1 MKKILTETERIERM
15 EQKLKDNAD
24 IFCRALAEGKRIS
37 LIPGRSSFRVFICEE
52 VETDVNGRYS
62 NGIGGGRIE

>member
-1 MKKILTETERIERM
+1 MKKFLTETERIERM
-15 EQKLKDNAD
+15 ERKLKDNAD
-24 IFCRALAEGKRIS
+24 VFVQALSEGKRIS

-62 NGIGGGRIE
+62 NGIGGGSDV

>member
-1 MKKILTETERIERM
+1 MRKYLTETERIERM

-24 IFCRALAEGKRIS
+24 IFCKALAEGKRIS

-52 VETDVNGRYS
+52 METDINGRYN
-62 NGIGGGRIE
+62 NGVGGGRNE

>member
-1 MKKILTETERIERM
+1 MKKFLTETERIERM

-24 IFCRALAEGKRIS
+24 VFSKALAQGRRVS

-52 VETDVNGRYS
+52 MEIDTNGRYS

>member
-1 MKKILTETERIERM
+1 MKKFLTEEQRIERM

-24 IFCRALAEGKRIS
+24 IFCRTLAEGKRIS

-52 VETDVNGRYS
+52 MEIDANARYY
-62 NGIGGGRIE
+62 NGIGGGLDV